1 MGLSDNMLPPKSLGS
16 FVNYHFPAISSVYI
30 YIIIIIY
37 ISLPSN
43 IPICRYAF
51 RVHISC
57 TKPHSYFLYKA
68 ALTAAITKNKLSKS
82 AGQTLLGEG

>member
-1 MGLSDNMLPPKSLGS
+1 M
-16 FVNYHFPAISSVYI
+16 
-30 YIIIIIY
+30 
-37 ISLPSN
+37 
-43 IPICRYAF
+43 YAF